1 MPVRIGFTQFRRQML
16 EKEMENIM
24 SLLPQLGVEKVY
36 VTGDMVTG
44 DISPDSRIDL
54 IVVHDND
61 GNFGRRA
68 DFFSYHLSSMVAVD
82 CQVYTPKE
90 FEELQDTLP
99 ALVTAI
105 KHGRVIYSAE

>member
-24 SLLPQLGVEKVY
+24 SLLPQLGVEKVFL
-36 VTGDMVTG
+36 TGDMMTG

-61 GNFGRRA
+61 SAYGRRA

-82 CQVYTPKE
+82 CQVYTSEE
-90 FEELQDTLP
+90 FEQLQETLP
-99 ALVTAI
+99 ALAAAL
-105 KHGRVIYSAE
+105 KGGKVIYSAQ

>member
-36 VTGDMVTG
+36 LTGDLVTG

-54 IVVHDND
+54 VVVHDTE
-61 GNFGRRA
+61 GAFGRRA

-82 CQVYTPKE
+82 CQVYTPQE
-90 FEELQDTLP
+90 FEELQESLP

-105 KHGRVIYSAE
+105 KHGRMIYSAE

>member
-1 MPVRIGFTQFRRQML
+1 MSVRIGFTQFRKQML

-36 VTGDMVTG
+36 LTGDMVTG

-54 IVVHDND
+54 IAVHDTD
-61 GNFGRRA
+61 GAFGRRA

-82 CQVYTPKE
+82 CQVYTPSE
-90 FEELQDTLP
+90 FEELQHSLP

>member
-1 MPVRIGFTQFRRQML
+1 MPVRIGFTQFRRQLL

-36 VTGDMVTG
+36 LTGDMVTG

-54 IVVHDND
+54 IVVHDTD
-61 GNFGRRA
+61 STFGRRA

-82 CQVYTPKE
+82 CQVYTPQE
-90 FEELQDTLP
+90 FEDCQESLP
-99 ALVTAI
+99 ALAAAV
-105 KHGRVIYSAE
+105 KNGKVIFSAE

>member
-36 VTGDMVTG
+36 LTGDLVTG
-44 DISPDSRIDL
+44 DISPDSSIDL
-54 IVVHDND
+54 VVVHETE
-61 GNFGRRA
+61 GAFGRRA

-90 FEELQDTLP
+90 FEGLQESLP

-105 KHGRVIYSAE
+105 KHGRMIYSAE